1 MSAIHPAHPVARE
14 SAPLVVQAAEL
25 LDEHHLVAWTRKAA
39 SAERFG
45 IDLGAFL
52 KNFGDTQV
60 CSIAGWLVRDLD
72 SFCKQLEIGL
82 ARSAGVEAWPTI
94 SRRIFGRGGVVTH
107 LRQRGIHGEDVHH
120 VASKRR
126 YYLWRDADALL
137 RTDERLFSELV
148 DALTGVA
155 AESEYSSEDLLFI
168 QRTAF
173 IGGPA
178 LNTYADMPQGQ
189 FRTWLEDSSEDRR
202 SHAPLWSIST
212 QGAAPR
218 FARLSV

>member
-1 MSAIHPAHPVARE
+1 MSISHVQPVARE
-14 SAPLVVQAAEL
+14 AAPLVAQAATL
-25 LDEHHLVAWTRKAA
+25 LDEHHLVAWTRSAQN
-39 SAERFG
+39 AERFG

-52 KNFGDTQV
+52 KNFADTQV

-72 SFCKQLEIGL
+72 TFCKQLEIGL
-82 ARSAGVEAWPTI
+82 ARSAGVEAWPVI
-94 SRRIFGRGGVVTH
+94 SRQVFGRNGVIAH
-107 LRQRGIHGEDVHH
+107 LRHRGLHGEDVHH

-137 RTDERLFSELV
+137 RSDESLFNELV

-155 AESEYSSEDLLFI
+155 AASEYCDEDLLFI
-168 QRTAF
+168 QRAVF

-178 LNTYADMPQGQ
+178 LNAYADKPSSQ
-189 FRTWLEDSSEDRR
+189 FNVWLETTSHDRR
-202 SHAPLWSIST
+202 THDPLWGEAT
-212 QGAAPR
+212 HLAAPP